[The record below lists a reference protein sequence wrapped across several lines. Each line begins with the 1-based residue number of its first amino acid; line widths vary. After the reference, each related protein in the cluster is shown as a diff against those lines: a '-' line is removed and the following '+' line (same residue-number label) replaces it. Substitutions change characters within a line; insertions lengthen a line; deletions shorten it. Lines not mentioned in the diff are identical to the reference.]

1 LDNVKLPKYAEI
13 VNLTLKNG
21 EKRTGQVLEIHGKQA
36 IVQVRTQHTDYDASA
51 CGASSRAFFLP
62 CPPASMPL
70 SPSSL
75 MFLISIAIEY
85 ARCPCSS

>member
-36 IVQVRTQHTDYDASA
+36 IVQVRTNSTRKCMRCMCSRLFLRSLVVF
-51 CGASSRAFFLP
+51 GASFL
-62 CPPASMPL
+62 
-70 SPSSL
+70 SL
-75 MFLISIAIEY
+75 AEFVDVSDQY
-85 ARCPCSS
+85 RY